1 MPSRCRSIA
10 ATVLCATTLAVVP
23 FAGCGN
29 DDLLGTRLSLAGLI
43 NAPAAVNVQTNIA
56 YAERNG
62 DSLKLDLYRPT
73 SYLPVLQIANPVPFV
88 VVIHGG
94 SWKSG
99 DKGDVAEFA
108 YDLAAHGIAAASI
121 EYRLVGRSGGTFP
134 APVVDTL
141 DAIDFL
147 RSKAADYNL
156 DASRIGLMGVSAGG
170 HLALMAGL
178 PSDVSVFDPA
188 RTGPRPYTISAI
200 VNIEG
205 PTDFTADPATY
216 SSRQIKLVE
225 GFLGKT
231 IAEDADGSLR
241 RAASPV
247 TYVRAGGPPVLTIH
261 GTIDGTVPFNQAER
275 LQAVLEAVGEPHQ
288 FHPVADMDHIPGAVW
303 LGPWVQGYRGV
314 YLDFLTTALGN

>member
-10 ATVLCATTLAVVP
+10 ATVLFAITLAVIP
-23 FAGCGN
+23 LTGCGN
-29 DDLLGTRLSLAGLI
+29 DDLLGARLSIAGLI
-43 NAPAAVNVQTNIA
+43 NVPAAVSVQTNIV
-56 YAERNG
+56 YAQRNG
-62 DSLKLDLYRPT
+62 DALTLDLYRPT
-73 SYLPVLQIANPVPFV
+73 SYLPVLQIAQATPFV

-156 DASRIGLMGVSAGG
+156 DANRIGVMGVSAGG

-178 PSDVSVFDPA
+178 PGDVSAFDPA
-188 RTGPRPYTISAI
+188 RTGPRGYAISAI

-205 PTDFTADPATY
+205 PTDFTVDPATY

-247 TYVRAGGPPVLTIH
+247 MYARADGPPVLTIH
-261 GTIDGTVPFNQAER
+261 GTIDGTVPFSQAEL
-275 LQAVLEAVGEPHQ
+275 LQTALANVGETHQ
-288 FHPVADMDHIPGAVW
+288 FHPVVDMDHIPGAVW

-314 YLDFLTTALGN
+314 YLDFLKTAMGN

>member
-10 ATVLCATTLAVVP
+10 ATVLFAITLALVP
-23 FAGCGN
+23 LAGCGN
-29 DDLLGTRLSLAGLI
+29 DDLLGARLSLAGLI
-43 NAPAAVNVQTNIA
+43 NAPAAVDVQTNIV

-62 DSLKLDLYRPT
+62 DALTLDLYRPN
-73 SYLPVLQIANPVPFV
+73 SYLPVLQIANPGPFV

-178 PSDVSVFDPA
+178 PTDVAVFDPA
-188 RTGPRPYTISAI
+188 RTGPRAYTISAV

-205 PTDFTADPATY
+205 PTDFTVDPATY

-247 TYVRAGGPPVLTIH
+247 TYVRADGPPVLTIH
-261 GTIDGTVPFNQAER
+261 GTIDGTVPFSQAEL
-275 LQAVLEAVGEPHQ
+275 LQAALANVGAAHQ
-288 FHPVADMDHIPGAVW
+288 FHPVVDMDHIPGALW

-314 YLDFLTTALGN
+314 YLDFLKTAFE